1 MGINV
6 ENTIK
11 ELQELA
17 TQHEKVAVA
26 FSGGKDSLITLD
38 LALRFFK
45 NVYPFYMYFVP
56 GLEFDEKRMAYCKQR
71 FNLDV
76 LLYPHFIT
84 FECLK
89 TNTYIDPHPEVD
101 EFPDL
106 NQRMIYDWVKHETG
120 STLILNGQKK
130 ADGAFRR
137 RLIATTKNTQKDI
150 YRPLKDWLRWEVL
163 SYLKARDIPLPQQAG
178 ADNSGIS
185 LSTDEILYMYDN
197 NQHDYEIIKS
207 YFPYVETIIVR
218 RELFGRTDG

>member
-106 NQRMIYDWVKHETG
+106 NQRMIYDWVKHDTG

-150 YRPLKDWLRWEVL
+150 YRPLKDWLRYHCHSRQAL
-163 SYLKARDIPLPQQAG
+163 TTAAFLYQLMKFCICMITINMITKSSKAIFL
-178 ADNSGIS
+178 
-185 LSTDEILYMYDN
+185 M
-197 NQHDYEIIKS
+197 
-207 YFPYVETIIVR
+207 
-218 RELFGRTDG
+218 